1 MRWQMRVGSVWLA
14 AMLLSVAFGQRL
26 EGWDV
31 RTDSGT
37 RFDALIGAGLNS
49 FQWGQLRGQQDVPP
63 RTARHAYIRNIRVID
78 GGDPFGRVAI
88 LWSGWEGNGTDRTEY
103 WIRDGY
109 KAPPRYEAARV
120 GQTWSGDYLF
130 RIRMWNEQY
139 FSWQPRSVVVSVYA
153 ANAPTPVLLTADAPT
168 WTDLSGLDLLPNR
181 PGIQI
186 DPDQTPALFMQ
197 VRFGSY
203 QVRRAWVQ
211 GLKRVVRLDQYE
223 TESRPS
229 PFRDQ
234 VQFTASFNTRINGN
248 PTSYNGDASHLLEW
262 APLDSTV
269 DRGVPVYGG
278 DWTIPLTGLP
288 LGSIISFDL
297 NATLRHLPFDQNNQP
312 IAPAPRPPVDDL
324 RLADRL
330 YFDLRGLTYS
340 YSGAISGGG
349 SVSDEDAPPVCI
361 PKQPG
366 TLDITLNLQDFG
378 LPYNISITLAGRAID
393 ADKVEWSVDIYPDL
407 CITVEGV
414 QVKIK
419 RIWGKL
425 TAQLTRQP
433 YFIEPL
439 CGRTF
444 NLVATPFGGDSGSWL
459 NGEFYALCQETSF
472 TRINAQVRSIDYRA
486 TSGIDYEPP
495 DPRRLYQFTRS
506 QWAELI
512 RQGDVNGDGC
522 VDDADLL
529 AVLFAFG
536 QTGSELPEDV
546 NGDGTVDDADL
557 LIVLFNFGRGC

>member
-1 MRWQMRVGSVWLA
+1 MRTYLTLWAILA
-14 AMLLSVAFGQRL
+14 LMYAFGQRL

-37 RFDALIGAGLNS
+37 RFDPLIGSGLNS

-63 RTARHAYIRNIRVID
+63 RYARHAYIRNIRVID

-109 KAPPRYEAARV
+109 KAPPVYEAAQV
-120 GQTWSGDYLF
+120 GRTWSSNDLF

-139 FSWQPRSVVVSVYA
+139 FSWQERRVVVSVYA
-153 ANAPTPVLLTADAPT
+153 ANAPTPTIASYDAPR
-168 WTDLSGLDLLPNR
+168 WTELSSLDLLPNR
-181 PGIQI
+181 PGIQV
-186 DPDQTPALFMQ
+186 DPGQTPLIDMT
-197 VRFGSY
+197 VLFGSY
-203 QVRRAWVQ
+203 TVRRPWVH
-211 GLKRVVRLDQYE
+211 GLRRVVSLDQYA

-234 VQFTASFNTRINGN
+234 VRLQASFSTRINGEST
-248 PTSYNGDASHLLEW
+248 PYGGTADHLLDW
-262 APLDSTV
+262 APLDNAV
-269 DRGVPVYGG
+269 DQAIPAYGG
-278 DWTIPLTGLP
+278 SWTIPLTGLP
-288 LGSIISFDL
+288 RGSLVSFDMSV
-297 NATLRHLPFDQNNQP
+297 AVRHLPFDQNGQP
-312 IAPAPRPPVDDL
+312 IPPAPRRPVDDL
-324 RLADRL
+324 RDSDRI

-349 SVSDEDAPPVCI
+349 SISDEDAPPVCI
-361 PKQPG
+361 AKQSG

-378 LPYNISITLAGRAID
+378 LPYNISVTLAGRALSDDI
-393 ADKVEWSVDIYPDL
+393 VEWSTDFYPNL

-433 YFIEPL
+433 YFVEPI

-444 NLVATPFGGDSGSWL
+444 NLTAAPFGGDNGNWL
-459 NGEFYALCQETSF
+459 NGEFYALCQEFDF
-472 TRINAQVRSIDYRA
+472 TRVNAQVRSINYHA

-495 DPRRLYQFTRS
+495 DPRLLYQFTRS
-506 QWAELI
+506 QWLELI
-512 RQGDVNGDGC
+512 LQGDVNDDGC

-529 AVLFAFG
+529 QVLFAFG
-536 QTGSELPEDV
+536 QTGSNLPEDL
-546 NGDGTVDDADL
+546 NGDGAVDDADL
-557 LIVLFNFGRGC
+557 LIALFNFGRCY